1 MVECPLG
8 LRLASNGE
16 IQKAGSGEAVTVQ
29 EAVNKSDIV
38 AIQLEQKEQNRR
50 LTLLEGRINWIFTTV
65 IAGLVV
71 GFVNLAVYML
81 GLLGQRGVL

>member
-8 LRLASNGE
+8 LRLASNVD
-16 IQKAGSGEAVTVQ
+16 IQKVGSGEAVTVQ

-38 AIQLEQKEQNRR
+38 AIQLEQREQNRR
-50 LTLLEGRINWIFTTV
+50 LTLLESRINWIFTTV

-71 GFVNLAVYML
+71 GFINLAVYIL
-81 GLLGQRGVL
+81 RVV